1 MPVTHRPSDCDLLPE
16 SDSGSEGRG
25 DGGKRICV
33 KCKGCGQRF
42 DSEAML
48 RRHRNS
54 GKLASGNACKG
65 AAFTG
70 PYLSASGSIRRSTGT
85 GGQSMQRSRGDA
97 SDLLAGNDSDA
108 SVQDFVPPS
117 MQVHTDTMRV
127 HILFQNNQKSPP
139 ECTHCIIEID
149 SVHKIYQ
156 ECTID

>member
-42 DSEAML
+42 DTEAML

-70 PYLSASGSIRRSTGT
+70 PYLSASGSIRRSTGI

-117 MQVHTDTMRV
+117 MQVHTDFHFTMRV
-127 HILFQNNQKSPP
+127 HILFKNYQKSPLV
-139 ECTHCIIEID
+139 CTYCMIVIK
-149 SVHKIYQ
+149 SVHKN
-156 ECTID
+156 

>member
-42 DSEAML
+42 DTEAML

-70 PYLSASGSIRRSTGT
+70 PYLSASGSIRRSTGI

-117 MQVHTDTMRV
+117 MQVHTDFHFTISV
-127 HILFQNNQKSPP
+127 HILFKNYQKSVPV
-139 ECTHCIIEID
+139 CTYCMIVIN
-149 SVHKIYQ
+149 SVRKVL
-156 ECTID
+156 